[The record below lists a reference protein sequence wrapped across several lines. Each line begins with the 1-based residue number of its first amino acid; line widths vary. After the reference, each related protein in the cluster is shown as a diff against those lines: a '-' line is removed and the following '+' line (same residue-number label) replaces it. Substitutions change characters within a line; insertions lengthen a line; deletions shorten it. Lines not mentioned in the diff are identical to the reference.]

1 LQLTI
6 DIEIVESATT
16 RVLLNKKG
24 LSREGQYAEGGEAS
38 GRKNAIESIMADIV
52 EGVQSQW

>member
-1 LQLTI
+1 
-6 DIEIVESATT
+6 
-16 RVLLNKKG
+16 VLLARKG

-38 GRKNAIESIMADIV
+38 GRKNALESIMADIV